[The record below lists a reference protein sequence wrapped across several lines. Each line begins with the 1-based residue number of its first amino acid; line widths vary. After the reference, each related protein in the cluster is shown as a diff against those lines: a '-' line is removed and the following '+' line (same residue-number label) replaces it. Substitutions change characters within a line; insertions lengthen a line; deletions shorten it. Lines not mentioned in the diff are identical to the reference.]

1 VDDSFLED
9 SICMSFVRVVRNHKG
24 DWVADFFHCNEVG
37 GDVFL
42 GELCI
47 IHIKI
52 GLEFCRDK
60 GYNNIVCVKNCFESK
75 LLKCL
80 TMDRQ
85 DNNLHIHATNI
96 LL

>member
-1 VDDSFLED
+1 
-9 SICMSFVRVVRNHKG
+9 MSFGGVVRNHKG
-24 DWVADFFHCNEVG
+24 DWMADFSHYEVE

-42 GELCI
+42 VELCI

-60 GYNNIVCVKNCFESK
+60 GYNNIVCEKNCIESK

-80 TMDRQ
+80 TR
-85 DNNLHIHATNI
+85 
-96 LL
+96 

>member
-1 VDDSFLED
+1 
-9 SICMSFVRVVRNHKG
+9 MSFDGVVRNHKG
-24 DWVADFFHCNEVG
+24 DWVADFSHYEVG
-37 GDVFL
+37 SDVL
-42 GELCI
+42 LVELRI
-47 IHIKI
+47 IHIEI

-60 GYNNIVCVKNCFESK
+60 GYDNIVCEKNCFESK

-80 TMDRQ
+80 MMDRQ

>member
-1 VDDSFLED
+1 
-9 SICMSFVRVVRNHKG
+9 MSFGGVVRNHKG
-24 DWVADFFHCNEVG
+24 DWMADFSHYEVE

-42 GELCI
+42 VELCI